1 MSEIGAH
8 ALPEPLAGDVG
19 FLLARAAAGAVREL
33 NQALAPI
40 GLRAKH
46 FALLQLISDGD
57 GVPRAERRSAC
68 SVPNP
73 SNVVPLVDEL
83 EARGLLVRR
92 PTRTTGAPA
101 AWLIT
106 EAGRRA
112 LHQALPHATAVQ
124 DRLPDGLG
132 SAETDQLLLALNT
145 MVTDR
150 LPYRV
155 HTIGTSS
162 QGGRGRTVQ
171 PVDEAVVVRIS
182 RARTASSR
190 ATAASPHRGARSFP
204 HSRARLDHPAQLRRS
219 IRFVRGEHLLPR
231 HTAVG

>member
-57 GVPRAERRSAC
+57 GVPQRS
-68 SVPNP
+68 VGPLLGLEP

-83 EARGLLVRR
+83 EARCLLVRQPDPDDR
-92 PTRTTGAPA
+92 RARRVV
-101 AWLIT
+101 IT

-124 DRLPDGLG
+124 DRLLDGLG
-132 SAETDQLLLALNT
+132 SAETDQLVLALNT
-145 MVTDR
+145 MVTR
-150 LPYRV
+150 L
-155 HTIGTSS
+155 
-162 QGGRGRTVQ
+162 
-171 PVDEAVVVRIS
+171 
-182 RARTASSR
+182 
-190 ATAASPHRGARSFP
+190 
-204 HSRARLDHPAQLRRS
+204 L
-219 IRFVRGEHLLPR
+219 
-231 HTAVG
+231 